1 MKAKKFA
8 FAILLLGLIWPYGK
22 AFMSSFRSDGDPLR
36 ETPTVPF
43 KGRGSQNAH
52 RGLPQER
59 GLEKIGE
66 NYLTPPERTYD
77 YWFKKGRA
85 YLSRKEFEQAIWAF
99 RKALRENP
107 LSQEAHFLLAF
118 TFESR
123 GKDGLP
129 GDQTCWE
136 KLAEK
141 EYRSAIIHG
150 DHLPSRYNLGMLL
163 SNLGR
168 PNEARK
174 EWEHILLVSPGTK
187 LGVLARKALARNT
200 QSYLLPETLS
210 SGLPEEED

>member
-36 ETPTVPF
+36 ETPTVPLR
-43 KGRGSQNAH
+43 GRVS
-52 RGLPQER
+52 
-59 GLEKIGE
+59 EKIGE

-136 KLAEK
+136 TLAEK

-174 EWEHILLVSPGTK
+174 EWEHIMLVSPGTK